1 MKRFLSALAM
11 SSLIAGLLGAQT
23 VFTIDKAV
31 ESALS
36 HNVSVERSA
45 IAYDALGR
53 KSSNAWN
60 VLIPS
65 IDAGA
70 GISRMTASEV
80 KSYYG
85 SISATLGITP
95 AIIKSIEKAKLD
107 YDSGRI
113 TREIALRDVELSVRK
128 AFYGILYERDY
139 VALVESNVATAQK
152 QYEQT
157 LARQRAGLVP
167 EVDLLSAQVTLEN
180 LKPSLESAKTSFA
193 NDMANFKRLVGVDQA
208 EDISLE
214 GSLDDAIA
222 LSAID
227 VSGVSAA
234 SPSVAKLEKSLE
246 IAKAQ
251 KDIAAIGL
259 RTPTFALAYTY
270 KPSKTDVAG
279 SDWEDAG
286 YVSASVTFALDPFL
300 PFSQDAE
307 TIRSASDAV
316 RDVELQLSDARVAER
331 LSRDSLLRSIER
343 SRAAIK
349 ARTLGV
355 RLAERNYALTEDAYR
370 NGTKDL
376 LSLQS
381 ASDAFESARVSLK
394 NESYTLL
401 QEVLDLEYAVGVPFG
416 TLGR

>member
-1 MKRFLSALAM
+1 
-11 SSLIAGLLGAQT
+11 
-23 VFTIDKAV
+23 
-31 ESALS
+31 
-36 HNVSVERSA
+36 
-45 IAYDALGR
+45 
-53 KSSNAWN
+53 
-60 VLIPS
+60 
-65 IDAGA
+65 
-70 GISRMTASEV
+70 MTASEV

-193 NDMANFKRLVGVDQA
+193 NDLANFKRLVGVDQA

-214 GSLDDAIA
+214 GSLDDAIG

-381 ASDAFESARVSLK
+381 ASDALESARVSLK

-401 QEVLDLEYAVGVPFG
+401 QAVLDLEYAVGVPFG

>member
-381 ASDAFESARVSLK
+381 ASDALESARVSLK

-401 QEVLDLEYAVGVPFG
+401 QAVLDLEYAVGVPFG